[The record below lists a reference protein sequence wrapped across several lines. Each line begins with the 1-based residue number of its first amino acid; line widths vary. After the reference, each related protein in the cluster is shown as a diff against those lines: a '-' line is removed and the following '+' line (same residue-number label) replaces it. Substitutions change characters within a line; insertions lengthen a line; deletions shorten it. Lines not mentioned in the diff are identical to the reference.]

1 MSKGGMRNPM
11 TGRFP
16 FIIIKQDSYYKALLD
31 FFIIIIL
38 CSKQWEFSTDIP
50 DVTPQDSIAQLYFEM
65 LNIQPIT
72 FDLSFM
78 RTDKYDD
85 QTR

>member
-1 MSKGGMRNPM
+1 MKLYL
-11 TGRFP
+11 T
-16 FIIIKQDSYYKALLD
+16 
-31 FFIIIIL
+31 FFNIMIIL

>member
-1 MSKGGMRNPM
+1 MKLYL
-11 TGRFP
+11 T
-16 FIIIKQDSYYKALLD
+16 
-31 FFIIIIL
+31 FFIWL
-38 CSKQWEFSTDIP
+38 YRKQWEFSTDIP

-65 LNIQPIT
+65 LNIQPIA